1 MPTSDSTAP
10 VLVLLPGMD
19 GTGALFQALIAA
31 LNGRFELQV
40 LSYPSDPPL
49 GYKALEALVAEALP
63 KNRPFVLLGESFS
76 GPIAVALA
84 ASNNPRLK
92 GLVLCCTFVRN
103 PRPRWGAWSF
113 LLNLMPR
120 IQPPIGP
127 ISRMLLGAYSTTA
140 LRQTLAQAVA
150 QVPPR
155 VMLARLKAVAAVDVR
170 QQLVASRVP
179 LLYLR
184 AGQDALVPASAA
196 ELIAYLRPDAQ
207 IVSINGPHCLLQA
220 APAAAAQPLMQFLQ
234 SLPRD

>member
-40 LSYPSDPPL
+40 LSYPSDQPL
-49 GYKALEALVAEALP
+49 SYKALEALVVEALP
-63 KNRPFVLLGESFS
+63 EDRPFVLLGESFS
-76 GPIAVALA
+76 GPIAVAIA
-84 ASNNPRLK
+84 ASNDPWLK

-103 PRPRWGAWSF
+103 PRPRLGAWSF

-127 ISRMLLGAYSTTA
+127 MSRMLLGAFSTPA
-140 LRQTLAQAVA
+140 LRQALAHAVA
-150 QVPPR
+150 QVAPR
-155 VMLARLKAVAAVDVR
+155 VMLARLKAVASVDVSL
-170 QQLVASRVP
+170 QLAASHVP

-196 ELIAYLRPDAQ
+196 ALIARLRPDAQ
-207 IVSINGPHCLLQA
+207 IVSIDGPHCLLQA
-220 APAAAAQPLMQFLQ
+220 APATAAQQLTQFLR
-234 SLPRD
+234 SLPSD